1 MRPYTYNLSS
11 NVRGHEMRITTALI
25 ALALTACAT
34 PAGMTSWGKPGV
46 SMADY
51 RLDSGQCI
59 IEASGGPTQ
68 GADASTSKSGDPN
81 QTGNSSESR
90 GGTNGPGG
98 VSSGGA
104 IVYSGSA
111 SPEDANQAAIQQRSQ
126 ELSAKRAQ
134 KLGLERC
141 LASRGYRQ
149 FKLTPEQAAHLASLP
164 EGSAERRAYLH
175 SIGSDPAVIAAQ
187 GL

>member
-1 MRPYTYNLSS
+1 
-11 NVRGHEMRITTALI
+11 
-25 ALALTACAT
+25 
-34 PAGMTSWGKPGV
+34 MTSWGKPGV

-59 IEASGGPTQ
+59 IEASGGGPTQ
-68 GADASTSKSGDPN
+68 GADASTSKSTDPN
-81 QTGNSSESR
+81 QTSDTSGSR
-90 GGTNGPGG
+90 GGTNGPAG
-98 VSSGGA
+98 VASGGA

-111 SPEDANQAAIQQRSQ
+111 SPEDANQAAIQQRAQ

-134 KLGLERC
+134 KLNLERC

-149 FKLTPEQAAHLASLP
+149 FKLTPEQTAHLAKLP
-164 EGSAERRAYLH
+164 EGSAERRTYLH
-175 SIGSDPAVIAAQ
+175 SIGSDPAVMKAQ

>member
-1 MRPYTYNLSS
+1 MT
-11 NVRGHEMRITTALI
+11 MRITPALI
-25 ALALTACAT
+25 AMAALSACAT
-34 PAGMTSWGKPGV
+34 PAGITSWGKPGV
-46 SMADY
+46 SMPDY
-51 RLDSGQCI
+51 RLDSAQCI
-59 IEASGGPTQ
+59 IESSGGGPTQ
-68 GADASTSKSGDPN
+68 GADASTNKSGDSN
-81 QTGNSSESR
+81 QTSDTSGSR

-98 VSSGGA
+98 IAPGGA

-111 SPEDANQAAIQQRSQ
+111 SPDDANQAAIQQRSQ

-149 FKLTPEQAAHLASLP
+149 FKLTPEQAAHLAKLP
-164 EGSAERRAYLH
+164 EGSAERRTYLH

>member
-1 MRPYTYNLSS
+1 M
-11 NVRGHEMRITTALI
+11 MRITTALI
-25 ALALTACAT
+25 ALALTACAA
-34 PAGMTSWGKPGV
+34 PAGTTSWGKPGV

-59 IEASGGPTQ
+59 IEASGGGPAQ
-68 GADASTSKSGDPN
+68 GADASTSKSGDSN
-81 QTGNSSESR
+81 QTGNTGESR

-98 VSSGGA
+98 VTSGGA

-111 SPEDANQAAIQQRSQ
+111 NAEDANQAAIQQRSQ

-149 FKLTPEQAAHLASLP
+149 FKLTPEQAAQLAKLP

-175 SIGSDPAVIAAQ
+175 SIGSDPAVIAGQ

>member
-1 MRPYTYNLSS
+1 
-11 NVRGHEMRITTALI
+11 MRITTALI
-25 ALALTACAT
+25 AIAALSACAT

-46 SMADY
+46 SMTDY
-51 RLDSGQCI
+51 RLDSAQCI
-59 IEASGGPTQ
+59 IEGSGGGPTQ
-68 GADASTSKSGDPN
+68 GADASKSTDSN
-81 QTGNSSESR
+81 QTSDTTGSR

-98 VSSGGA
+98 IAPGGA

-134 KLGLERC
+134 KTVMEQC

-149 FKLTPEQAAHLASLP
+149 FKLTPEQAAHLAKLP
-164 EGSAERRAYLH
+164 EGSAERRTYLH
-175 SIGSDPAVIAAQ
+175 SIGSDPEVIKAQ

>member
-1 MRPYTYNLSS
+1 M
-11 NVRGHEMRITTALI
+11 MRITTALL

-59 IEASGGPTQ
+59 LEASGGGPTQ
-68 GADASTSKSGDPN
+68 RGDASTSKSGDSN
-81 QTGNSSESR
+81 QTSDTSGSR
-90 GGTNGPGG
+90 GGTNGPAG
-98 VSSGGA
+98 VASGGA

-111 SPEDANQAAIQQRSQ
+111 NPEDANQAAIQQRSQ

-134 KLGLERC
+134 KMVIEQC

-149 FKLTPEQAAHLASLP
+149 FKLTPEQAAHLAKLP
-164 EGSAERRAYLH
+164 EGSAERRTYLH
-175 SIGSDPAVIAAQ
+175 SIGSDPEVIKAQ

>member
-1 MRPYTYNLSS
+1 
-11 NVRGHEMRITTALI
+11 MRITTALI
-25 ALALTACAT
+25 AIAALSACAA

-46 SMADY
+46 SMTDY
-51 RLDSGQCI
+51 RLDSAQCI
-59 IEASGGPTQ
+59 IEGSGGGPTQ
-68 GADASTSKSGDPN
+68 SADNRKPGDPN
-81 QTGNSSESR
+81 QTSDTSGSR

-98 VSSGGA
+98 VAPGGA

-111 SPEDANQAAIQQRSQ
+111 NPEDANQAAIQQRSQ

-134 KLGLERC
+134 KLGLEQC

-149 FKLTPEQAAHLASLP
+149 FRLTPEQAAHLASLP
-164 EGSAERRAYLH
+164 EGSAERRTYLH
-175 SIGSDPAVIAAQ
+175 SIGSDPAVISAQ

>member
-1 MRPYTYNLSS
+1 
-11 NVRGHEMRITTALI
+11 MRITTALLAI
-25 ALALTACAT
+25 AALSACAT
-34 PAGMTSWGKPGV
+34 PAAMTSWGKPGV
-46 SMADY
+46 SMTDY
-51 RLDSGQCI
+51 RVDSAQCI
-59 IEASGGPTQ
+59 IEGAGGGPTQ
-68 GADASTSKSGDPN
+68 STDASTSKSTDSN
-81 QTGNSSESR
+81 QTSNTSESR

-98 VSSGGA
+98 VTSGGA

-111 SPEDANQAAIQQRSQ
+111 NPEDANQAAIQQRAQ

-134 KLGLERC
+134 KMGMERC
-141 LASRGYRQ
+141 LVSRGYRQ
-149 FKLTPEQAAHLASLP
+149 FRLTPEQAAHLATLP

>member
-1 MRPYTYNLSS
+1 
-11 NVRGHEMRITTALI
+11 MRISTALLAI
-25 ALALTACAT
+25 AFLSACAT
-34 PAGMTSWGKPGV
+34 PAAMNTWGKPGV

-51 RLDSGQCI
+51 RLDSAQCI
-59 IEASGGPTQ
+59 IEGSGGGPTQ
-68 GADASTSKSGDPN
+68 DADASADRRSANPNDTSRTSD
-81 QTGNSSESR
+81 SR

-98 VSSGGA
+98 VASSGA

-111 SPEDANQAAIQQRSQ
+111 NTEDANQAAIQQRAQ

-134 KLGLERC
+134 KMVMEQC

-149 FKLTPEQAAHLASLP
+149 FRLTAEQAAHLASLP
-164 EGSAERRAYLH
+164 EGSAKRREYLH
-175 SIGSDPAVIAAQ
+175 SLGSDPAVIAAQ

>member
-1 MRPYTYNLSS
+1 MTMR
-11 NVRGHEMRITTALI
+11 MTTALI
-25 ALALTACAT
+25 ALALGACAA
-34 PAGMTSWGKPGV
+34 PAGQTSWGKPGV

-59 IEASGGPTQ
+59 IEASGGSPTQ
-68 GADASTSKSGDPN
+68 GADASTSKSTNPN
-81 QTGNSSESR
+81 QTSDTTGSQ
-90 GGTNGPGG
+90 GGTNGPAG
-98 VSSGGA
+98 VTGGGA

-111 SPEDANQAAIQQRSQ
+111 NADDADQAAIQQRSQ

-134 KLGLERC
+134 KSNLERC

-149 FKLTPEQAAHLASLP
+149 FRLTPEQAAHLAKLP
-164 EGSAERRAYLH
+164 EGSAERRTYLH
-175 SIGSDPAVIAAQ
+175 SIGSDPEVIKAQ

>member
-1 MRPYTYNLSS
+1 M
-11 NVRGHEMRITTALI
+11 MRITTALI

-34 PAGMTSWGKPGV
+34 PAGVTSWGKPGV

-51 RLDSGQCI
+51 RLDGGQCI
-59 IEASGGPTQ
+59 IEASGGGPTQ
-68 GADASTSKSGDPN
+68 GADASTSKSTDSNQAGD
-81 QTGNSSESR
+81 TSGSR

-98 VSSGGA
+98 VAPGGA

-111 SPEDANQAAIQQRSQ
+111 SAEDANQAAIQQRSQ

>member
-1 MRPYTYNLSS
+1 
-11 NVRGHEMRITTALI
+11 MRITTALI
-25 ALALTACAT
+25 AIAALSACAT

-46 SMADY
+46 SMTDY

-59 IEASGGPTQ
+59 IEASGGGPAQ
-68 GADASTSKSGDPN
+68 GADASTSKTGDPN
-81 QTGNSSESR
+81 QTGNTGESR

-98 VSSGGA
+98 ITSGGA

-111 SPEDANQAAIQQRSQ
+111 NPEDANQAAIQQRSS

-149 FKLTPEQAAHLASLP
+149 FKLTAEQAAHLVSLP

>member
-1 MRPYTYNLSS
+1 
-11 NVRGHEMRITTALI
+11 MRITIVLL
-25 ALALTACAT
+25 ALALSACAT
-34 PAGMTSWGKPGV
+34 QVAQTSWGKAGV

-51 RLDSGQCI
+51 RVDSAQCI
-59 IEASGGPTQ
+59 IEGSGGGPTQ
-68 GADASTSKSGDPN
+68 NAEASKSGNSN
-81 QTGNSSESR
+81 QTSNTSESR

-98 VSSGGA
+98 LSSGGA

-111 SPEDANQAAIQQRSQ
+111 SPEDANQAAMQQRAQ
-126 ELSAKRAQ
+126 EMSAKRAQ
-134 KLGLERC
+134 KLGVERC

-149 FKLTPEQAAHLASLP
+149 FKLTPEQAAHLAKLP

>member
-1 MRPYTYNLSS
+1 
-11 NVRGHEMRITTALI
+11 MRITTALL
-25 ALALTACAT
+25 ALALSACAT

-46 SMADY
+46 SMTDY
-51 RLDSGQCI
+51 RLDSAQCI
-59 IEASGGPTQ
+59 IEASGGGPTQ
-68 GADASTSKSGDPN
+68 GADASASKPGDPN
-81 QTGNSSESR
+81 QTSDTSGSR

-98 VSSGGA
+98 VAPGGA

-111 SPEDANQAAIQQRSQ
+111 NPDDANQAAIQQRSQ

-134 KLGLERC
+134 KMVMERC
-141 LASRGYRQ
+141 LSSRGYRQ
-149 FKLTPEQAAHLASLP
+149 FRLTSEQAAHLASLP

-175 SIGSDPAVIAAQ
+175 SIGSDPAVIRAQ